1 MADQPRVALP
11 QDLVRAVY
19 DLGIE
24 DGVLELK
31 DRLAHNG
38 ATATALLPLVRSPTP
53 GNMHL
58 ALQVARAGCV

>member
-31 DRLAHNG
+31 DRLVDDG
-38 ATATALLPLVRSPTP
+38 D
-53 GNMHL
+53 
-58 ALQVARAGCV
+58 